1 MIVGDLFVKLGI
13 DGAKDA
19 KKALSGVND
28 GMKKFRLAG
37 IAVAG
42 ATIGMVAGIAKL
54 TATSNAY
61 GASLLGFSTST
72 GQSVKKLQEWQR
84 AGREAHATNE
94 EVAQSI
100 SSVYQAMSQMALGR
114 GVPAGWAAISG
125 AVGGIDYERAKTDT
139 FYLMRKLQ
147 EYAMNFKDLTGG
159 VHNIGNARDFLKSFG
174 LTDNVITGM
183 MRGVFNK
190 KNFEKANLYTDW
202 EVKRLNRMKVQWE
215 TLFDGIEKA
224 IGRINVKFSKYILTG
239 FQETADA
246 FLSLIEGTA
255 QIMEF
260 FQTGKVK
267 NMKGFSL
274 REWLGSMGAGKS
286 WLGDFTTSQDVQAL
300 REANK
305 RNAELRNNN
314 KPQQILN
321 FNFHGDNSKGLP
333 PSTIDWIKKST
344 EEAFRQSP
352 SHTRGN

>member
-42 ATIGMVAGIAKL
+42 ATIGMVAGLAKL
-54 TATSNAY
+54 TASSNAY
-61 GASLLGFSTST
+61 GAALLGFGTST
-72 GQSVKKLQEWQR
+72 GQSIKKLQEWQR

-100 SSVYQAMSQMALGR
+100 SSVNKAMAQIALGR
-114 GVPAGWAAISG
+114 NVPSGWAAISG
-125 AVGGIDYERAKTDT
+125 AVGGIDYERAKGDT
-139 FYLMRKLQ
+139 FYMMRQLQ
-147 EYAMNFKDLTGG
+147 KYAKDFKNLSGG
-159 VHNIGNARDFLKSFG
+159 LHAEGNAIDFLKSFG

-190 KNFEKANLYTDW
+190 KNFGKANLYTDW
-202 EVKRLNRMKVQWE
+202 ETQRLSKMKVQWE

-224 IGRINVKFSKYILTG
+224 IGRINVKFSKHILTG
-239 FQETADA
+239 FETTANA
-246 FLSLIEGTA
+246 FLSLMEGAA

-260 FQTGKVK
+260 VQTGKSK
-267 NMKGFSL
+267 DMQGFSF
-274 REWLGSMGAGKS
+274 REWLGAMGAGKS

-300 REANK
+300 RESNK
-305 RNAELRNNN
+305 RNAELRNN

-333 PSTIDWIKKST
+333 PSDIDNIRKST

-352 SHTRGN
+352 AHTRGN